1 MPLRS
6 GPSLVATPGVIAAP
20 GEGMPAR
27 RLLTILALVALVYGC
42 LGRLGTSFAIAPGFA
57 SPIFPA
63 AGFAVAALLWSR
75 GRAWPGIF
83 LGSFVLNL
91 SAVESSGGISLAMVL
106 VAAGIATGSTMQA
119 LVARWLLLRFAK
131 GSWMKLQ
138 TEREILFCL
147 ILAGPLPCVI
157 SAATGISVLYGAGF
171 VAPQDAPYALLNWW
185 LGDVLGVWILLPL
198 SLALLH
204 WRNALWRGRL
214 AAHALPMVLV
224 LGLVGAGYFLVS
236 RWEHGQERMAID
248 DHGQALLQNLSQRF
262 VAHQEALAA
271 LRRLVE
277 VTPDMTDS
285 KFEYFTRITLKDN
298 PDIFALSINHFVTAR
313 QRAAYEHS
321 MSGAGGTFEIR
332 ERDDQKRL
340 IRAGLRPEY
349 VPVGLIAPLAGNV
362 AAIGFDINSDP
373 VRSDAIAR
381 ARSSGR
387 PVVTAPVQLVQDQQ
401 KRPGVLVLH
410 PAYAMGSPQSGPR
423 ALLGFAV
430 GVIKVDEMV
439 VIATAPLRVNGLNL
453 RLEDVST
460 PDKPYLLYQSG
471 GQAKSSHA
479 EYLWKGELLVADRNW
494 VLSVYPADAY
504 LQQQR
509 HWMALLIGSGGLLIA
524 SLFQVLLLGFTGRA
538 SLVQGIVRQ
547 QTRELQVK
555 TGDLEDRN
563 AQLAA
568 LFALSP
574 DGFIAMDHSGNIRFV
589 NPAFQS
595 MTGICA
601 EDLLGRAETALHDE
615 LRRRSETRGPM
626 PAASVTFR
634 KFGDGLVPSLLNL
647 KVPRHAVIQMV
658 GIQSEASSV
667 ARILY
672 FRDVTAEAE
681 VDQLKS
687 EFLSTAAHE
696 LRTPMAS
703 VYGFA
708 ELLMT
713 QELGAAERS
722 ELLGIIYKQS
732 GVMADI
738 LNELLD
744 LARIEARRGKDFVF
758 ESLQVQALLREVL
771 AGYKLPPN
779 RSLPRIELPAE
790 PCFILADRSKA
801 SQAIVNVL
809 SNAYKYSPQGGD
821 VRVELLTQVLEDG
834 RPGLGLRISDFGIGM
849 TPEQVS
855 HVFERFYRADTSG
868 KIPGTGLGM
877 SIVKEIV
884 DLHGGR
890 VDVSS
895 RPGKGT
901 SVTLWFTVP
910 TPS

>member
-1 MPLRS
+1 
-6 GPSLVATPGVIAAP
+6 
-20 GEGMPAR
+20 
-27 RLLTILALVALVYGC
+27 
-42 LGRLGTSFAIAPGFA
+42 
-57 SPIFPA
+57 
-63 AGFAVAALLWSR
+63 
-75 GRAWPGIF
+75 
-83 LGSFVLNL
+83 
-91 SAVESSGGISLAMVL
+91 
-106 VAAGIATGSTMQA
+106 
-119 LVARWLLLRFAK
+119 
-131 GSWMKLQ
+131 
-138 TEREILFCL
+138 
-147 ILAGPLPCVI
+147 
-157 SAATGISVLYGAGF
+157 
-171 VAPQDAPYALLNWW
+171 
-185 LGDVLGVWILLPL
+185 
-198 SLALLH
+198 
-204 WRNALWRGRL
+204 
-214 AAHALPMVLV
+214 
-224 LGLVGAGYFLVS
+224 
-236 RWEHGQERMAID
+236 
-248 DHGQALLQNLSQRF
+248 
-262 VAHQEALAA
+262 
-271 LRRLVE
+271 
-277 VTPDMTDS
+277 
-285 KFEYFTRITLKDN
+285 
-298 PDIFALSINHFVTAR
+298 
-313 QRAAYEHS
+313 
-321 MSGAGGTFEIR
+321 
-332 ERDDQKRL
+332 
-340 IRAGLRPEY
+340 
-349 VPVGLIAPLAGNV
+349 
-362 AAIGFDINSDP
+362 
-373 VRSDAIAR
+373 
-381 ARSSGR
+381 
-387 PVVTAPVQLVQDQQ
+387 
-401 KRPGVLVLH
+401 
-410 PAYAMGSPQSGPR
+410 
-423 ALLGFAV
+423 
-430 GVIKVDEMV
+430 MV

-460 PDKPYLLYQSG
+460 PEKPYLLYQSG
-471 GQAKSSHA
+471 GHARSSHA

-494 VLSVYPADAY
+494 VLSVYPTDAY

-509 HWMALLIGSGGLLIA
+509 HWLALLIGSGGLLMA
-524 SLFQVLLLGFTGRA
+524 SLFQVLLLGITGRA
-538 SLVQGIVRQ
+538 SLVQGIVRK
-547 QTRELQVK
+547 QTHELQVQ
-555 TGDLEDRN
+555 TGALEDRN
-563 AQLAA
+563 AQLDA

-574 DGFIAMDHSGNIRFV
+574 DGFIAMDHAGQIRFV

-595 MTGICA
+595 MTGIRA
-601 EDLLGRAETALHDE
+601 EDLLGRAETELHAE
-615 LRRRSETRGPM
+615 LRRRSETRGPV
-626 PAASVTFR
+626 PVAGVTFR
-634 KFGDGLVPSLLNL
+634 KFGDGLVPSILNL

-658 GIQSEASSV
+658 GIESEASSV

-672 FRDVTAEAE
+672 FRDVTAETE

-708 ELLMT
+708 ELLVT

-890 VDVSS
+890 VEVSS

-910 TPS
+910 AQS